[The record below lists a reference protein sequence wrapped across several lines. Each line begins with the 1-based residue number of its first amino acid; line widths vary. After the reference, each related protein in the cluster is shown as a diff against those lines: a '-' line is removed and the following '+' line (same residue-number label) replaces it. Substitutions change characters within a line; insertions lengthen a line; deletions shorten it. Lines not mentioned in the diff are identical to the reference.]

1 MALNPGK
8 DEILFVPLGGAG
20 EIGMNLNVYGHDGK
34 WLIVDCGVTFGDP
47 SLPGVDVM
55 MADPTFVAERRRDL
69 VGMVITH
76 AHEDH
81 VGAVA
86 HLWPRLQCP
95 VYATRF
101 TLAVLRNK
109 LEEVGLGGEVPLHEI
124 PISGSVS
131 LKPFDIELVTM
142 THSIPEPN
150 GVILRTG
157 AGTVYHTADWKL
169 DPDPLVG
176 PGVDEDRLQALGEE
190 GVLAM
195 VGDSTNATV
204 EGHSRSEGEARA
216 SLMELVGTLDNR
228 VVVACFA
235 SNVARVQT
243 LAEVAHEHGRA
254 VGLVGRSLRRMTE
267 AARSVGY
274 LKDLP
279 PFLQED
285 EAMLVPRDSVMLIC
299 TGSQGEP
306 RAALPRIA
314 REDHPKVSLEGG
326 DTVIF
331 SSRVIPGNEVL
342 IGRLQNQLVGMGV
355 DVITQDDHFVHV
367 SGHPAREELRKMYG
381 WVRPRIAVPVHGE
394 PHHLD
399 AHADLALSCGAD
411 HAPVVYNG
419 DVLRLHPDGPEIA
432 GQVQFGRLAL
442 DGNDLI
448 RVDDANLR
456 ERAHMLWNGS
466 AVLSV
471 VLDARGRLAAEPQ
484 LSAPGILGENDD
496 DYDLMDDVLD
506 DVMDALDEVPLRKR
520 DDEDALIERL
530 RRAVRRSFRA
540 RRGKSPSTNVHLLRI
555 GD

>member
-195 VGDSTNATV
+195 VGDSTNVTV

-254 VGLVGRSLRRMTE
+254 VGLVGRSLWRIVDI
-267 AARSVGY
+267 ARECGYLGDIEPFLPESEVGY
-274 LKDLP
+274 VP
-279 PFLQED
+279 PEKILM
-285 EAMLVPRDSVMLIC
+285 AV

-306 RAALPRIA
+306 RSALARIA
-314 REDHPKVSLEGG
+314 SGTHPNVVLEEG

-331 SSRVIPGNEVL
+331 SSREIPGNEVA
-342 IGRLQNQLVGMGV
+342 IGKVQNQLARMGV
-355 DVITQDDHFVHV
+355 EVITDDDVFVHV
-367 SGHPAREELRKMYG
+367 SGHPARGELMQMYQ
-381 WVRPRIAVPVHGE
+381 WIRPQILVPVHGE
-394 PHHLD
+394 MRHLQEQARLARDCQIPHTAIAENGTMLRFTQSGAEVVDHV
-399 AHADLALSCGAD
+399 HA
-411 HAPVVYNG
+411 
-419 DVLRLHPDGPEIA
+419 
-432 GQVQFGRLAL
+432 GRLAL
-442 DGNDLI
+442 DGTRLVPIDGAVI
-448 RVDDANLR
+448 R
-456 ERAHMLWNGS
+456 ERNRIRHSGM
-466 AVLSV
+466 AVATV
-471 VLDARGRLAAEPQ
+471 VLDRKGKLLGEPQ
-484 LSAPGILGENDD
+484 LTVQG
-496 DYDLMDDVLD
+496 VLD
-506 DVMDALDEVPLRKR
+506 EAEEGETWDDTVDAIVEALNDLTPSERR
-520 DDEDALIERL
+520 DDESVSEAARV
-530 RRAVRRSFRA
+530 AVRRSLKESI
-540 RRGKSPSTNVHLLRI
+540 GKRPVTNIHVVRV
-555 GD
+555 